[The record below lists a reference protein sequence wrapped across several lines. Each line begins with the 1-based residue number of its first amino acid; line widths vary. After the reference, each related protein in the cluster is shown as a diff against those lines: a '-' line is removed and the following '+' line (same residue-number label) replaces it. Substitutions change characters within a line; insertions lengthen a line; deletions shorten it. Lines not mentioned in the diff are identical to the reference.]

1 MTILKISANS
11 NGSHDNQTSSAAFGL
26 LPEGWAVVPE
36 HLGTPETLENFP
48 FGDITAEE
56 TDGTAAV
63 TSWTPLP
70 MPEGV

>member
-11 NGSHDNQTSSAAFGL
+11 NGSHDNQTSSAAFGP

>member
-11 NGSHDNQTSSAAFGL
+11 NGSHDNQTSSMDLGP

-36 HLGTPETLENFP
+36 SLGTPETLEIFP
-48 FGDITAEE
+48 FGDVTVEE

-63 TSWTPLP
+63 ASWTPLP
-70 MPEGV
+70 VPEEA